1 MILPIFKHFPP
12 CNDVIMNGNCI
23 SFLRYAMRKFK
34 TRLTMNYPLSFV
46 IWNHSLLEMKVDI
59 VQLIPL
65 MLELWTRVTKIQGH
79 AELTL

>member
-1 MILPIFKHFPP
+1 
-12 CNDVIMNGNCI
+12 
-23 SFLRYAMRKFK
+23 MRKFK